1 MTGSEHPATVG
12 KPAARVIQRLPPST
26 RISQPPLVVRPGEYV
41 EVGEKSD
48 EWPAFVFVT
57 TEDGRRGWI
66 PERILSLSG
75 SRSTV
80 LRTYDTTVL
89 EPAVGESLEVL
100 EQDAE
105 GGWLWCR
112 NSRKLEGWYPL
123 SYVRFE

>member
-1 MTGSEHPATVG
+1 MTGSEPSATVG
-12 KPAARVIQRLPPST
+12 KSAARVIQRLPPST
-26 RISQPPLVVRPGEYV
+26 RISQPPLVVRPGEFV
-41 EVGEKSD
+41 EVGETSD

-66 PERILSLSG
+66 PERILSPSG
-75 SRSTV
+75 RMSTV

-100 EQDAE
+100 ERDAE

-112 NSRKLEGWYPL
+112 NSRMREGWFPL